1 MFFSHF
7 FIDLKY
13 FGSPPGLS
21 WCQLNHIT
29 PPALKG
35 VGKQSRLFFPLFHFA
50 GSSNV
55 NHCLACSQ
63 ASVMLIDIHLF
74 FNSVFIFVDNAINL
88 FTYKKRAF
96 YRSFSSS
103 FFVESSTFQNS
114 FFCELAK
121 KFFSNFFGSSHFFF
135 CSVLISERHLQK
147 SEQATLKC
155 SKFFLYRRQKQVENR
170 PIHH

>member
-35 VGKQSRLFFPLFHFA
+35 AGKQSRLFFPLFHFA

-88 FTYKKRAF
+88 STYKKRAF

-121 KFFSNFFGSSHFFF
+121 KIFFNFFWQFS
-135 CSVLISERHLQK
+135 
-147 SEQATLKC
+147 
-155 SKFFLYRRQKQVENR
+155 FFLLQRLNQQNVIFKTRSKLF
-170 PIHH
+170 

>member
-1 MFFSHF
+1 MFFFLF

-35 VGKQSRLFFPLFHFA
+35 AGKQSRLFFPLIHFA

-55 NHCLACSQ
+55 NHCLACEQ
-63 ASVMLIDIHLF
+63 ASVMLIDIQLF
-74 FNSVFIFVDNAINL
+74 FNSVFIFGDNAIS
-88 FTYKKRAF
+88 FSTYKKRAF

-103 FFVESSTFQNS
+103 FLLSRRRSKIH

-121 KFFSNFFGSSHFFF
+121 KFSSNFFGSS
-135 CSVLISERHLQK
+135 Q
-147 SEQATLKC
+147 
-155 SKFFLYRRQKQVENR
+155 FFLL
-170 PIHH
+170 